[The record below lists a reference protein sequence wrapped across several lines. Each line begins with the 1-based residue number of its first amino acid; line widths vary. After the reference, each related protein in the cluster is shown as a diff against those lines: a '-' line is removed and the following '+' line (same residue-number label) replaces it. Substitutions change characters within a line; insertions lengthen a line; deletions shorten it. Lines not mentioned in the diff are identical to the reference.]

1 MWLWF
6 NSWTVSGEEMK
17 IKGYK
22 DRASGYTM
30 QIFSTNVTC
39 DDLCIRYLLLGNIS
53 LQNLMAWNNN
63 KRVLSLVVSE
73 G

>member
-1 MWLWF
+1 MWLWL

-30 QIFSTNVTC
+30 QIFSTNVAC
-39 DDLCIRYLLLGNIS
+39 DDLCISYLLLGNIS
-53 LQNLMAWNNN
+53 LQNLMAWNNS